1 MSDCHKVLRFAMRPA
16 QPTISVI
23 DLTAQLGLSAL
34 AQLGAERPVGHGVWP
49 QVALQGATWGPR
61 FDWQRPSS
69 MASLARPSATAS
81 LIVVIVGPG
90 SVGLMRAALVMLAS
104 MVERPAVYLYL
115 MPNAL
120 MEEMALQASAVNTLT
135 HMEVYRL
142 PDSSPQTLWLVLLEQ
157 LHQFGFRD
165 AVLSSNDDSLHDH
178 TAMNSNMQQS
188 MDAAMTINGAL
199 AVALVDY
206 RSGMCLAQAGG
217 GFNLDLAA
225 AGNTEVVRAKLKT
238 VESLGLRKGI
248 EDILITLADQY
259 HLIRLVPNA
268 QGLFLYLVLDKE
280 KGNLALA
287 RFKLTDIER
296 ALRV

>member
-1 MSDCHKVLRFAMRPA
+1 MGQTNRRFAMRL
-16 QPTISVI
+16 PTISVI
-23 DLTAQLGLSAL
+23 DLTSQLGLYAL
-34 AQLGAERPVGHGVWP
+34 GQLGVEKPLGYGHWRQVPLGGVDL
-49 QVALQGATWGPR
+49 APR
-61 FDWQRPSS
+61 FDWQRPEHVRD
-69 MASLARPSATAS
+69 LVRPSPQSDAVVV
-81 LIVVIVGPG
+81 LIGPG
-90 SVGLMRAALVMLAS
+90 AVNLLHAALTLLTRAAPRRLW
-104 MVERPAVYLYL
+104 LYL

-120 MEEMALQASAVNTLT
+120 MEDLALREPRALQLLPAAQ
-135 HMEVYRL
+135 VYRL
-142 PDSSPQTLWLVLLEQ
+142 PDSSPQTFWLVLLEQ
-157 LHQFGFRD
+157 LNQFGFRD
-165 AVLSSNDDSLHDH
+165 LQYSGVEGPLQQEQNHTMTSNLRE
-178 TAMNSNMQQS
+178 S

-238 VESLGLRKGI
+238 IESLGLRKGI

-296 ALRV
+296 SLRV

>member
-1 MSDCHKVLRFAMRPA
+1 MSSTL
-16 QPTISVI
+16 PTISVI
-23 DLTAQLGLSAL
+23 DLTAQLGLFAL
-34 AQLGAERPVGHGVWP
+34 AQLGAERPGGHGFWP

-69 MASLARPSATAS
+69 VASLIRPSATAS

-104 MVERPAVYLYL
+104 MVERPAVYVYL
-115 MPNAL
+115 MPSAL
-120 MEEMALQASAVNTLT
+120 MEEVALQSSAVDALARIQI
-135 HMEVYRL
+135 YRL

-165 AVLSSNDDSLHDH
+165 AASSSNDDSLHEN
-178 TAMNSNMQQS
+178 TAMNSNLKQS

-248 EDILITLADQY
+248 EDILITLTDQY
-259 HLIRLVPNA
+259 HLIRLVPNV

-296 ALRV
+296 SLRV

>member
-1 MSDCHKVLRFAMRPA
+1 MTSNLR
-16 QPTISVI
+16 
-23 DLTAQLGLSAL
+23 
-34 AQLGAERPVGHGVWP
+34 E
-49 QVALQGATWGPR
+49 
-61 FDWQRPSS
+61 
-69 MASLARPSATAS
+69 
-81 LIVVIVGPG
+81 
-90 SVGLMRAALVMLAS
+90 
-104 MVERPAVYLYL
+104 
-115 MPNAL
+115 
-120 MEEMALQASAVNTLT
+120 
-135 HMEVYRL
+135 
-142 PDSSPQTLWLVLLEQ
+142 
-157 LHQFGFRD
+157 
-165 AVLSSNDDSLHDH
+165 
-178 TAMNSNMQQS
+178 S

-238 VESLGLRKGI
+238 IESLGLRKGI

-296 ALRV
+296 SLRV